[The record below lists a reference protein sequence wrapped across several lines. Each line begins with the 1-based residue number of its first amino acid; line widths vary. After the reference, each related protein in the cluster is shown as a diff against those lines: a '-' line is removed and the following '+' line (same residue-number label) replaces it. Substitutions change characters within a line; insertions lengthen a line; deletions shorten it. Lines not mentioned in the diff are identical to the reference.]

1 MLPHEV
7 RPRLPILV
15 NLLRAPFLR
24 SFVLFCRIH
33 SCCRVVGDP
42 DITEKLST
50 SGVTNTLQV
59 GKTDAKL
66 IYCEAVVFAL
76 SAGLLG
82 CQAGPPSSHWS
93 SVSC

>member
-1 MLPHEV
+1 MPL
-7 RPRLPILV
+7 
-15 NLLRAPFLR
+15 
-24 SFVLFCRIH
+24 SCRKEALSQNRGWI
-33 SCCRVVGDP
+33 VGDP